1 MLLLSLEHAA
11 SGSNLTAAN
20 HVIFVHPMNAETL
33 STAVAYER
41 QALARVR
48 RVGQERP
55 EVHVWRFVTR
65 ETVEEHMHQF
75 LALYLFYVFHFI
87 HEYSWFVH
95 YPAIGNLANAQVEI
109 QLDPVHY
116 VDNKC
121 HILIYFIWIMF
132 DLLMYA
138 QLNTRVIDHLFTVLD
153 HLSFTGCI
161 AGLSVLSR
169 QMKLELLERDRI

>member
-1 MLLLSLEHAA
+1 MTLPKSNSSAEDAFVLLLSLEHAA

-48 RVGQERP
+48 RVGQERS

-75 LALYLFYVFHFI
+75 LVESLGVGFGWVVQISSYFI
-87 HEYSWFVH
+87 HQIS
-95 YPAIGNLANAQVEI
+95 LVE
-109 QLDPVHY
+109 
-116 VDNKC
+116 NC
-121 HILIYFIWIMF
+121 AEW
-132 DLLMYA
+132 
-138 QLNTRVIDHLFTVLD
+138 
-153 HLSFTGCI
+153 
-161 AGLSVLSR
+161 
-169 QMKLELLERDRI
+169 